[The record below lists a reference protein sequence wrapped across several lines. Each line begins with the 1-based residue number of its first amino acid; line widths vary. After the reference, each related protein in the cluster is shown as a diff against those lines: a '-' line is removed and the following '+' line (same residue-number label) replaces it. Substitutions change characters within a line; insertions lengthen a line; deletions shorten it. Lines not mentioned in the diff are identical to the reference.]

1 MVAHFLAG
9 LGGALLVCAP
19 SPGGRVAAVGR
30 SRRRGV
36 DTRWVIPGV
45 AALAVAAGGVTP
57 PSAVCSAAMV
67 AGASWVIVRA
77 RLRDRRAQRQRRC
90 VSGVLSLVIHQLRS
104 GAQPAPALRDAAR
117 REERLDAGV
126 RAGLRAV
133 AAGMEPTPESVRLVP
148 ELAVLHRLWEAAQ
161 DRGVSPVPL
170 LEHLRASTERAMRH
184 RCATRAR
191 LVGPQSTAVVLSLLP
206 LAGVALGTAMGARP
220 VALLLG
226 GGLGGV
232 LLMSGTALIAL
243 GALWS
248 YWLIERAG
256 GQR

>member
-1 MVAHFLAG
+1 MLAHSLAG

-19 SPGGRVAAVGR
+19 SPGGRVAEVGR
-30 SRRRGV
+30 FHPSRLAS
-36 DTRWVIPGV
+36 RWVIPGLV
-45 AALAVAAGGVTP
+45 GTAVVVGGAMP
-57 PSAVCSAAMV
+57 PSAVLSAAMV
-67 AGASWVIVRA
+67 AGASWVILRA
-77 RLRDRRAQRQRRC
+77 RLRDRRAQRQRRW
-90 VSGVLSLVIHQLRS
+90 VSGVMGLVIHQLRS

-117 REERLDAGV
+117 REERLDAEV

-170 LEHLRASTERAMRH
+170 LDHLRASTERGMRH

-232 LLMSGTALIAL
+232 LLMSGTALISL